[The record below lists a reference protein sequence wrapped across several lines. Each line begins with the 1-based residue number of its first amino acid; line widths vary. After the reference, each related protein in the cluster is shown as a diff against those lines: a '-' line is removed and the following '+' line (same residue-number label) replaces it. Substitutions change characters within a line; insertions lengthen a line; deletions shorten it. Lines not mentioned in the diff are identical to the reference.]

1 MSRSQRSFNFSF
13 PFLPRTNLCIYPDLY
28 PSFPHER
35 SEMDLQA
42 FQPFF
47 VAVAIADK
55 NLRRSRFYIPHVL
68 NICTRA
74 WKRLLFQV
82 QCWAV
87 DRTGAATLASTS
99 RGRPRPLSTRS
110 PICKQLPR
118 PGISLDSSLGTFCR
132 ENVLKEEKDVQHKES
147 RFRGCGRSPEGD

>member
-13 PFLPRTNLCIYPDLY
+13 PFLPRTNLCICPDLY
-28 PSFPHER
+28 PSFPHQR
-35 SEMDLQA
+35 SEMELQA

-55 NLRRSRFYIPHVL
+55 NLRRSRSYIPHVL

-87 DRTGAATLASTS
+87 DRTGAATLASTIHGTS
-99 RGRPRPLSTRS
+99 PRWRAWVFAHRPCPL
-110 PICKQLPR
+110 IVFPR
-118 PGISLDSSLGTFCR
+118 LGNFGI
-132 ENVLKEEKDVQHKES
+132 
-147 RFRGCGRSPEGD
+147 